1 MKIFL
6 YSKVGDQPGDLLE
19 KMIKTH
25 LPEVEMVVYRNID
38 DLSQGLRQPGKDTGV
53 ALLLVPNQGDLQ
65 NILSI
70 RHLFQNIRII
80 LLLPNRAAETV
91 ALAHQLRPR
100 FLTNINGNLSEVT
113 AVLKK
118 MLSDLQT

>member
-6 YSKVGDQPGDLLE
+6 YSKRDDRSVDTLE
-19 KMIKTH
+19 QLIKTQ
-25 LPEVEMVVYRNID
+25 LPEVETAVYKTID
-38 DLSQGLRQPGKDTGV
+38 ELSQSLRHPTEDSGV
-53 ALLLVPNQGDLQ
+53 AILLVSNQEDLK

-70 RHLFQNIRII
+70 RYLFQNIRII
-80 LLLPNRAAETV
+80 LLISDKAAETV

-100 FLTNINGNLSEVT
+100 FLTNINSDYAEIT

-118 MLSDLQT
+118 MHKGQ

>member
-6 YSKVGDQPGDLLE
+6 YTKKGDPSGDILE

-25 LPEVEMVVYRNID
+25 LPEVETAVYRTID
-38 DLSQGLRQPGKDTGV
+38 DLSQGLRQPIKDSGV
-53 ALLLVPNQGDLQ
+53 AILLVSNQEDLQ

-100 FLTNINGNLSEVT
+100 FLTNINSDLSEIT

-118 MLSDLQT
+118 MLGD

>member
-6 YSKVGDQPGDLLE
+6 YSKVGEQSGNILV
-19 KMIKTH
+19 KIIKTD
-25 LPEVEMVVYRNID
+25 LPEVEIVVYRTID
-38 DLSQGLRQPGKDTGV
+38 DLSQGLRQTIEDSGV
-53 ALLLVPNQGDLQ
+53 AILLVSDQEDLK

-70 RHLFQNIRII
+70 RYLFQDIRII
-80 LLLPNRAAETV
+80 LLLPNKATETV

-100 FLTNINGNLSEVT
+100 FLTHIHSDFTEIT

-118 MLSDLQT
+118 MLKGQ

>member
-6 YSKVGDQPGDLLE
+6 YFKVGDQSGDILE
-19 KMIKTH
+19 KIIKTH
-25 LPEVEMVVYRNID
+25 LPGVEMAVYKTID
-38 DLSQGLRQPGKDTGV
+38 DLSQSLRHPTEDSSV
-53 ALLLVPNQGDLQ
+53 AILLVSNQEDLK

-70 RHLFQNIRII
+70 RYLFQNIKTI
-80 LLLPNRAAETV
+80 LLLPNKAPETV

-100 FLTNINGNLSEVT
+100 FLTDINTDLAEVI

-118 MLSDLQT
+118 MLKDQ

>member
-6 YSKVGDQPGDLLE
+6 YFKAGDQSGDILE
-19 KMIKTH
+19 KIIKTH
-25 LPEVEMVVYRNID
+25 LPGVEMAVYSTID
-38 DLSQGLRQPGKDTGV
+38 DLSKSLRQPIENSGI
-53 ALLLVPNQGDLQ
+53 AILLVSNQEDLK

-70 RHLFQNIRII
+70 RYLFQNIKTI
-80 LLLPNRAAETV
+80 LLLPNKAPETV

-100 FLTNINGNLSEVT
+100 FLTDINTDLAEVI

-118 MLSDLQT
+118 MLKDQ

>member
-6 YSKVGDQPGDLLE
+6 YSKVGDPSGDMLE
-19 KMIKTH
+19 KIIKTH
-25 LPEVEMVVYRNID
+25 LPEVEMVVYRTID
-38 DLSQGLRQPGKDTGV
+38 GLSQSLRHPIEDSGV
-53 ALLLVPNQGDLQ
+53 AILLVSNQGDLK

-70 RHLFQNIRII
+70 GHLFQNIRII
-80 LLLPNRAAETV
+80 LLVPSKEAETV

-100 FLTNINGNLSEVT
+100 FLTDINSDFAEIT

-118 MLSDLQT
+118 MLKGQ

>member
-6 YSKVGDQPGDLLE
+6 YSKMGDQSVDTLE
-19 KMIKTH
+19 ELIKTH
-25 LPEVEMVVYRNID
+25 LPGVETAVYKTID
-38 DLSQGLRQPGKDTGV
+38 DLSQSLRHPTEDSGV
-53 ALLLVPNQGDLQ
+53 AVLLASNQEDLM
-65 NILSI
+65 NMISM

-80 LLLPNRAAETV
+80 LLLPSKESEIV

-100 FLTNINGNLSEVT
+100 FLTDINTDLAEIT

-118 MLSDLQT
+118 MLKDQ

>member
-6 YSKVGDQPGDLLE
+6 YSKVSEQSGNILE
-19 KMIKTH
+19 KIIKTD
-25 LPEVEMVVYRNID
+25 LPEVEIVVYRTID
-38 DLSQGLRQPGKDTGV
+38 DLSQGLRQPIKDSGV
-53 ALLLVPNQGDLQ
+53 AILLISNQEDLK

-80 LLLPNRAAETV
+80 LLLPSKETEIV
-91 ALAHQLRPR
+91 TLAHQLRPR
-100 FLTNINGNLSEVT
+100 FLTHINSDFAEIT

-118 MLSDLQT
+118 MLKG